1 VTKLKHKDAETLR
14 LAALA
19 LSRIAARLD
28 EKNCS
33 LFISNLHE
41 FEDFKQVIENIK
53 QKHAECSSPLP
64 AEAASQ
70 EGGRT
75 GNRSDFILTYFLN
88 FLENLTSFKS
98 IRDQLDCS
106 KMFENMV
113 ELFDEDLIQHSKISL
128 ISIIFNLNFNM
139 TQPHE
144 LSRDFLKLLYTAYNE
159 ESNEEK
165 TRRKI
170 VSIVV
175 SASALE
181 ANHQAI
187 IKTNFYAQFK
197 RNIN

>member
-1 VTKLKHKDAETLR
+1 
-14 LAALA
+14 
-19 LSRIAARLD
+19 
-28 EKNCS
+28 
-33 LFISNLHE
+33 
-41 FEDFKQVIENIK
+41 
-53 QKHAECSSPLP
+53 
-64 AEAASQ
+64 
-70 EGGRT
+70 
-75 GNRSDFILTYFLN
+75 
-88 FLENLTSFKS
+88 
-98 IRDQLDCS
+98 
-106 KMFENMV
+106 MFENMV